1 MNLQQVDLN
10 PAAKGN
16 VVEMTLPELNTAVML
31 LPKVERTYPAKCPI
45 IHHTGYCHCHPPVV
59 VDASKLAACEDAA
72 RYVLGALKRRGT
84 EGKLSDADLIFLAAS
99 AAKMAGHW
107 GRLALGQQDP
117 R

>member
-16 VVEMTLPELNTAVML
+16 VVEMVLPELNTMTML
-31 LPKVERTYPAKCPI
+31 LPRIKNTAIIKCPI
-45 IHHTGYCHCHPPVV
+45 THHTGFCLCTPPIV

-72 RYVLGALKRRGT
+72 MYVLGALRKKGEPGR
-84 EGKLSDADLIFLAAS
+84 LSDADLIFLAAS
-99 AAKMAGHW
+99 TAKMAGHW
-107 GRLALGQQDP
+107 GRLALGQGDL